1 MARLKITR
9 ATGEVTEH
17 QITPAI
23 EMAFELHFKAGIHK
37 TFREQ
42 ERQSDIYWLAWECL
56 RKSGVTVP
64 MFGLEFVETL
74 AKVEVLDDETNF

>member
-1 MARLKITR
+1 MAKLRITR
-9 ATGEVTEH
+9 ATGEVTDH

-23 EMAFELHFKAGIHK
+23 EMAFELHFKSGIHK

-74 AKVEVLDDETNF
+74 NKVEVLDDETNF

>member
-1 MARLKITR
+1 MARLRITR

-23 EMAFELHFKAGIHK
+23 EMAFELNFKAGIHK

-64 MFGLEFVETL
+64 MFSIEFVETL